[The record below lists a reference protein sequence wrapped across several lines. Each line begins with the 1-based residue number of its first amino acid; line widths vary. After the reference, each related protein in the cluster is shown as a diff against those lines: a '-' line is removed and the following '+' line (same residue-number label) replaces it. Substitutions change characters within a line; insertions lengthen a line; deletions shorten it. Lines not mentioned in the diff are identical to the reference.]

1 MTTLTDSLAHQPTR
15 GGEASKAG
23 PATRP
28 DAPAGRTLLW
38 QAALFAA
45 RLRDTLWAGFAIVA
59 STARGIVPLAIRQLF
74 AAERHPGAQ
83 ERYRTAARL
92 ALISGSLLLVFGSLL
107 RSADPIFERL
117 VALPDFDVGLVIS
130 HVVVA
135 GVFAWIAGGWAYGAL
150 VASPQRWRAPERFP
164 ISLGAP
170 DLTAA
175 LGTLAVLFAA
185 YVLTQL
191 GWFFGG
197 ERFLRET

>member
-1 MTTLTDSLAHQPTR
+1 M
-15 GGEASKAG
+15 
-23 PATRP
+23 
-28 DAPAGRTLLW
+28 
-38 QAALFAA
+38 
-45 RLRDTLWAGFAIVA
+45 
-59 STARGIVPLAIRQLF
+59 
-74 AAERHPGAQ
+74 
-83 ERYRTAARL
+83 ARL

-130 HVVVA
+130 HVFVA
-135 GVFAWIAGGWAYGAL
+135 GFFAWIAGGWAYGAL
-150 VASPQRWRAPERFP
+150 VASPARWRAPDRFP

-175 LGTLAVLFAA
+175 LGTLTVLFGA

-197 ERFLRET
+197 ERFLRETTGLTAAEYARHGFFQMVAVVALVVPLLLGDARHAEAGRRARAPPHAALAARRRAARRDHRCPRRCACGCTCTTTA